1 MNAAALKELIL
12 SGGLDQ
18 KLTLL
23 YGADQLEAQH
33 QRYADAVDS
42 FVEIYGDRD
51 NLRIFSAPGR
61 TEIAGNH
68 TDHNHG
74 RVLAASVNLD
84 VIAIASAN
92 DSGVIAIQSKGYK
105 MDRIA
110 VDDLEIKEAEIN
122 KAASLIRGMAS
133 RFVQKGL
140 KIGGLDAYTT
150 SNVLKGSGLSSSAA
164 FEVLV
169 GNLLSGLYND
179 GAVSPVEIAK
189 YAQYAENVYFGKP
202 SGLMDQMASSVGN
215 LITIDFADPEA
226 PVIEPVDFDFAALG
240 CALCIVDT
248 GGNHADLTNE
258 YAAIPAEM
266 KAVAALFG
274 EEVLRPVSYEA
285 LLSKAGEIREKL
297 GDRALLRA
305 IHFVQENRRV
315 EEIVAALRKGDYDRF
330 LTLLTQS
337 GRSSFCY
344 LQNVYANIAP
354 QEQGLSLA
362 LALSE
367 QLLDGRGAFRVHG
380 GGFGGTTQNLVPLD
394 LVPQFKE
401 TIESVFG
408 AGSCHIL
415 FIRPLG
421 GTEVTA

>member
-179 GAVSPVEIAK
+179 GTVSPVEIAK

-266 KAVAALFG
+266 KAVATLFG